1 MELNKEQTIKIC
13 ECCVKNECDKCPIFK
28 EADYCIDILAPNII
42 ALIKELTEENE
53 RLAERVL
60 AENHLRNQV
69 EYMLKT
75 VKSDTVREFAER
87 LKKCFDNEIEH
98 LAIYTEGQV
107 LFAIDQIAKEM
118 VEGGL

>member
-1 MELNKEQTIKIC
+1 MELNREQ
-13 ECCVKNECDKCPIFK
+13 
-28 EADYCIDILAPNII
+28 ILQGLRDNDSPYKSDQDAIQNAI
-42 ALIKELTEENE
+42 ALIKQLTEANK

-87 LKKCFDNEIEH
+87 LKKCFNNEIEH
-98 LAIYTEGQV
+98 LAIYTEKQV
-107 LFAIDQIAKEM
+107 LFVIDQTKKEM
-118 VEGGL
+118 LEGDENDTE